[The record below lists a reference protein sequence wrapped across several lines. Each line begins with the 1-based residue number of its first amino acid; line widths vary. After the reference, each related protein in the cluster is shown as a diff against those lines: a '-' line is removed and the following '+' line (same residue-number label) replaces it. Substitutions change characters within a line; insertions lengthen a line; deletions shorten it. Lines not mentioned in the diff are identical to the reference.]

1 MRKGQLA
8 KEELKDLNKVMSKHC
23 NTNTQQH
30 TPEEFS
36 NLLAKLRLLD
46 TP

>member
-1 MRKGQLA
+1 MKKEQLA
-8 KEELKDLNKVMSKHC
+8 KEESKDLNKVMFKHC

-30 TPEEFS
+30 TTEEFL
-36 NLLAKLRLLD
+36 NLLAKLRLLV